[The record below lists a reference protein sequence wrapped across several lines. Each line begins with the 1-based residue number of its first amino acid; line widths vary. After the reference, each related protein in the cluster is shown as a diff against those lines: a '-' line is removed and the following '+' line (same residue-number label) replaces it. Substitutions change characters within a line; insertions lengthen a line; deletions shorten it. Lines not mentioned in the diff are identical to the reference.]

1 MPSEAAARQAR
12 QMWVHLKRCWA
23 SLFFSRAMALLS
35 TRLAERESAGQ
46 PAGAAAA
53 KGTGGSGG
61 RSGSRPSHFGGPPK
75 VIGCSG
81 GAACNVCAHCGS
93 AAAACAPTGC
103 SGC

>member
-12 QMWVHLKRCWA
+12 QIWVHLKRCWA

-35 TRLAERESAGQ
+35 THLAERESAGQ
-46 PAGAAAA
+46 PGAAAA
-53 KGTGGSGG
+53 AAAPGTGGSGG
-61 RSGSRPSHFGGPPK
+61 RPSHCGGPPK